1 MLWLPLPSSRAH
13 NQQVRQEQTIVGER
27 GSREGGWSA
36 WESRAPIYVCVL
48 QTRGVSEA
56 YGARLVWEPRL
67 GTVPTVVCGVR
78 ARVTHNEKRTTP
90 LPPPPTVLFFYVKLP
105 GWKVERKKIQKL
117 RSGFLSIWLAT
128 PFLLLLFF
136 LKSFSCWSCDFILFY
151 FLYKLIFFKPF
162 GSYILTL
169 PSLATLE
176 FENSPALSLSF
187 FQFLFHCFYFLA

>member
-136 LKSFSCWSCDFILFY
+136 FKELQLLIMWFY
-151 FLYKLIFFKPF
+151 FTLFIF
-162 GSYILTL
+162 YI
-169 PSLATLE
+169 SW
-176 FENSPALSLSF
+176 FFLSRSVLMF
-187 FQFLFHCFYFLA
+187 